1 MAHEREARQMVK
13 EYAAALER
21 RDAGAGQRAL
31 AGLAGLIASVDAL
44 PAADAP
50 RLLGTY
56 AAAWRE
62 LWQLQDDRA
71 RQLAVELARAI
82 MAKLDGSGASGAPS
96 LKQRPWAREVR
107 DFVQRYGRRTY
118 YQER

>member
-31 AGLAGLIASVDAL
+31 AGLAGLIASVNAL
-44 PAADAP
+44 PVSDAP

-56 AAAWRE
+56 AAVWRE
-62 LWQLQDDRA
+62 LWQLQDDQA
-71 RQLAVELARAI
+71 RQLAVDLARAI
-82 MAKLDGSGASGAPS
+82 MAKLDESDD
-96 LKQRPWAREVR
+96 LTLRQRPWAREMR
-107 DFVQRYGRRTY
+107 DVVQRYGRRTY

>member
-21 RDAGAGQRAL
+21 RDVGAGQRAL
-31 AGLAGLIASVDAL
+31 DGLTGLIASVNAL
-44 PAADAP
+44 PVSDAP

-62 LWQLQDDRA
+62 LWQLQDDQA
-71 RQLAVELARAI
+71 RQLAVDLARAI
-82 MAKLDGSGASGAPS
+82 MAKLDESDD
-96 LKQRPWAREVR
+96 LTLRQRPRAREVR
-107 DFVQRYGRRTY
+107 DVAQRDGRRTY